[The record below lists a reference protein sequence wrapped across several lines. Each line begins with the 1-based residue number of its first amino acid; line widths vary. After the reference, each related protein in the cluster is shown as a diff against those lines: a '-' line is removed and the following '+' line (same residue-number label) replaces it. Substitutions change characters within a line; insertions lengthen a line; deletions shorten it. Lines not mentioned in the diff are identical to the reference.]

1 MLSGDRLEQLR
12 VGDFDQ
18 LISQMPPAVQKS
30 AVLGQVIEVMLASP
44 RSRKVYVID
53 VEGNLVGAVTS
64 ESVMKLVV
72 HRAGIGENSAK
83 PFIELIG
90 QVLREGVEQAMEKA
104 HPVKPSTPLMVAL
117 SLMHDHHLTEV
128 PVVDDDYKL
137 IGELVGLELFGPMD
151 LFARTKA

>member
-1 MLSGDRLEQLR
+1 MLSGERLEQLR

-18 LISQMPPAVQKS
+18 LIYKMPPAVQKS
-30 AVLGQVIEVMLASP
+30 AILGQVIEVMLASP

-53 VEGNLVGAVTS
+53 VEGNLVGVVTS
-64 ESVMKLVV
+64 ESIMKLVT
-72 HRAGIGENSAK
+72 HRAGMRENSAK
-83 PFIELIG
+83 PFVELIR
-90 QVLREGVEQAMEKA
+90 QVLREGVEQAMEK
-104 HPVKPSTPLMVAL
+104 PRPIKPSTPLMVAL

-137 IGELVGLELFGPMD
+137 IGELVGLELFGHMD

>member
-1 MLSGDRLEQLR
+1 MLSGERLEQLR

-30 AVLGQVIEVMLASP
+30 AVLGQAIEVMLTSP

-53 VEGNLVGAVTS
+53 VEGNLVGVVTS
-64 ESVMKLVV
+64 ESVIKLVV
-72 HRAGIGENSAK
+72 HRAGIRENSAK
-83 PFIELIG
+83 PFIELIR
-90 QVLREGVEQAMEKA
+90 QVLREGVEQAMDKPR
-104 HPVKPSTPLMVAL
+104 PVKPSTPLMMAI
-117 SLMHDHHLTEV
+117 SLMHDYHLTEL

-137 IGELVGLELFGPMD
+137 IGELVGLEIFESMD

>member
-1 MLSGDRLEQLR
+1 MSGERLEQLR

-18 LISQMPPAVQKS
+18 LIFQMPPAVQKS
-30 AVLGQVIEVMLASP
+30 AVLGQVIEVMLARP

-53 VEGNLVGAVTS
+53 VEGNLVGVVTS
-64 ESVMKLVV
+64 ESIMELVA
-72 HRAGIGENSAK
+72 HRAGIRENSAK
-83 PFIELIG
+83 PFLELKK
-90 QVLREGVEQAMEKA
+90 QVLREGVEQAMEK
-104 HPVKPSTPLMVAL
+104 PRPIKPSTPLLVAL

-137 IGELVGLELFGPMD
+137 IGELIGLELLGPMD